1 MKKIFAYMAFA
12 MAGLGMASAQN
23 FTVNVEGQEV
33 TEGAT
38 IEVSSVIDPADWNAM
53 TVVAHWTLTNTSAAD
68 LVFAATM
75 EGATPLP
82 EGASWQNCSFGS
94 CAATWEIP
102 DQTIAA
108 GATVGGPTDLD
119 PVPFDFAYRPA
130 SGDYNP
136 WTVNCVFTD
145 KTAGA
150 SLNFSIRFVPL
161 PKGEDTTANEG
172 LDRVAISA
180 YPNPT
185 MGEVHFMLA
194 NVKAGSKVVLRD
206 MNGRVVESVAV
217 KGETEL
223 SMNLEALNAG
233 VYFYSVEENGK
244 AVVTRKLV
252 VR

>member
-108 GATVGGPTDLD
+108 GATVGEPTDLD

-130 SGDYNP
+130 SGD
-136 WTVNCVFTD
+136 
-145 KTAGA
+145 
-150 SLNFSIRFVPL
+150 
-161 PKGEDTTANEG
+161 
-172 LDRVAISA
+172 
-180 YPNPT
+180 
-185 MGEVHFMLA
+185 
-194 NVKAGSKVVLRD
+194 
-206 MNGRVVESVAV
+206 
-217 KGETEL
+217 
-223 SMNLEALNAG
+223 
-233 VYFYSVEENGK
+233 
-244 AVVTRKLV
+244 
-252 VR
+252 